1 MGVGRF
7 RSCPRAGVDGA
18 LHVSTLVLDS
28 DLFGLSLTLA
38 TS

>member
-18 LHVSTLVLDS
+18 LHVSTLVLDRFS
-28 DLFGLSLTLA
+28 LNLTLA
-38 TS
+38 SP